1 MLHIILAQGWRLGA
15 DTHGSTFTPASGQ
28 VLVAFQLL
36 ANSNTLFTTN
46 PPWVVK
52 SFFPSPLKS
61 PHRPQTFPCQ
71 QGSATLMMPTSTAV
85 PSPQSLNCREV
96 SVTPGTHAMLRLQED
111 SDGCFTIPHHCQAD
125 RGINH
130 QVHAD
135 CPYFVVNQRAVS
147 KVLFLIFTLQQ
158 FHFRSLIS
166 KKFSWFFF
174 FLPCTE
180 NRDVQIGARH
190 IFCTHSQLDPD
201 SLRARCACGPTRYV
215 LCYNSKGVLHSA
227 IVTFVLKREIEKH
240 LYFKKRIIN
249 VYHNI
254 QD

>member
-174 FLPCTE
+174 FFCRVQKTE
-180 NRDVQIGARH
+180 TCRLVHDTSFALTPSWTLTVLEH
-190 IFCTHSQLDPD
+190 VVPVDPHGTF
-201 SLRARCACGPTRYV
+201 SVITPKGFSTV
-215 LCYNSKGVLHSA
+215 LLSHL
-227 IVTFVLKREIEKH
+227 FLKEK
-240 LYFKKRIIN
+240 
-249 VYHNI
+249 
-254 QD
+254 